1 MLPADG
7 NSGPGYMFY
16 ATPEQKANVEMYA
29 KYVTNG
35 TEMNV
40 PIDQMIANS
49 VSRDKAHKDL
59 YENLTLGAA
68 AGALGIAVGGP
79 IAALPGAPIFST
91 GGALGSAAWASPVGT
106 GAISAG
112 INAGSQYYKDGKI
125 NPVDLGGAFGTG
137 VAVSYGGLLWNIGVN
152 MMGGATTT
160 ALNKVLN
167 GNNDSIIGAGITSG
181 VLSMVGYSTGRLAES
196 WINSALRP
204 SINNASGWA
213 ISGSWSGSGWNLVR
227 PNVLGAI
234 GGSIGGSVTQEAVT
248 PALTYPSNEGE
259 EVVSRWIFAFLGVW
273 GICLAGMYIAW
284 LLGLILNCFFVSG
297 CFSRLTVGGVFSAIH
312 VESVLV
318 RATLLSI
325 AFIAIAWISRRG
337 K

>member
-1 MLPADG
+1 MTVEQAHNELTTQANLQVQNGSPGSWNQRAYDFLKQAHGMLPADG

-112 INAGSQYYKDGKI
+112 INAAGQYYKDAKV
-125 NPVDLGGAFGTG
+125 NSVDIAGAFVTG
-137 VAVSYGGLLWNIGVN
+137 VVGSYGLLGWNVSVN
-152 MMGGATTT
+152 AISGATTT
-160 ALNKVLN
+160 ALDNFLQGKNESV
-167 GNNDSIIGAGITSG
+167 IGSALIGG
-181 VLSMVGYSTGRLAES
+181 VLSSLGYGLGKLGES
-196 WINSALRP
+196 SVNYALRP
-204 SINNASGWA
+204 TINTPNWAS
-213 ISGSWSGSGWNLVR
+213 SGSWSGSGWNLFN
-227 PNVLGAI
+227 PNNVGPI
-234 GGSIGGSVTQEAVT
+234 GGAFGGGVGQELLNGMYQSRWSVTD
-248 PALTYPSNEGE
+248 
-259 EVVSRWIFAFLGVW
+259 
-273 GICLAGMYIAW
+273 
-284 LLGLILNCFFVSG
+284 
-297 CFSRLTVGGVFSAIH
+297 
-312 VESVLV
+312 VE
-318 RATLLSI
+318 R
-325 AFIAIAWISRRG
+325 
-337 K
+337 